1 MSSLKDIMD
10 VDVEPLQSQAYRK
23 AKEAAENTSSA
34 FVDQSSPGTSPLD
47 NPEETSTKRR
57 RPNRA
62 PRFASHDMPSWP
74 SGIQPHS
81 SSIGEPMGFQS
92 AYRAGSSELASTP
105 GSTHQ
110 SSPRGSESRPDVKY
124 TRVTHRIS
132 KAKKGVRIH
141 TCDVCNPPKV
151 SPLI

>member
-23 AKEAAENTSSA
+23 AKEAEEVASGPSVNQSAHGTSS
-34 FVDQSSPGTSPLD
+34 PD
-47 NPEETSTKRR
+47 NQDEASTKRR
-57 RPNRA
+57 RQNRGPKSTSNA
-62 PRFASHDMPSWP
+62 VPSRS
-74 SGIQPHS
+74 SGIQHTNS
-81 SSIGEPMGFQS
+81 VGEPMSFQ
-92 AYRAGSSELASTP
+92 APFRGGSSEQASTP

-110 SSPRGSESRPDVKY
+110 SSPQGPESTDVPVKY

-141 TCDVCNPPKV
+141 TCEICTKA
-151 SPLI
+151 SIF

>member
-1 MSSLKDIMD
+1 M
-10 VDVEPLQSQAYRK
+10 EPLQSQAYRK
-23 AKEAAENTSSA
+23 AKEAAEITPGA
-34 FVDQSSPGTSPLD
+34 FMDQSSLATSSSLD
-47 NPEETSTKRR
+47 SPEETSTKRR
-57 RPNRA
+57 RPNRG
-62 PRFASHDMPSWP
+62 PRSASHAMTSRP

-81 SSIGEPMGFQS
+81 SSIREPMGFQS
-92 AYRAGSSELASTP
+92 EFRAGSSELASTP

-110 SSPRGSESRPDVKY
+110 SSPRGSESTPDVPQVKY

-141 TCDVCNPPKV
+141 TCDACSPTKV